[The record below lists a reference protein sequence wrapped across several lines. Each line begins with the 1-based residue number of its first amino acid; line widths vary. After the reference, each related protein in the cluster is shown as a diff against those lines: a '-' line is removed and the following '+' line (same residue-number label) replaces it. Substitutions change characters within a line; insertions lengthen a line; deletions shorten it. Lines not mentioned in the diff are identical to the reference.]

1 MMELALLLEKKV
13 IMLENEALKTFQ
25 IALAG
30 TASGHLQE
38 LLEGAFRYPKS
49 RASIEQNKQLE
60 EIQQQ
65 LPANRQDTEPVA
77 IVEPTTESA
86 NPDTDPAHNIGDIT
100 PQPGEE
106 LDKDIECPLP
116 TKQCRYTKT
125 TKELLDLKP
134 LKDCPGIFPSISFSL
149 SQTGVTDWMYRD
161 CIRSEGQ
168 SVYGCNL
175 HCPDLSLCEYT
186 SVQFLQICTHIRHKY
201 LAVCIQC
208 RICGKR
214 SFRAVDMS
222 AHLRMVHPD
231 EKDKWYEPDPT
242 DLPTLAEGT
251 TEEDLT
257 TTIASSIKKK

>member
-13 IMLENEALKTFQ
+13 IMLKNEALKTFQ

-38 LLEGAFRYPKS
+38 LLEGAFGYPES
-49 RASIEQNKQLE
+49 WASIEQSKQLE

-65 LPANRQDTEPVA
+65 LQANRQDTELVA
-77 IVEPTTESA
+77 VVEPTTESA
-86 NPDTDPAHNIGDIT
+86 NPDTDPAPNIGDIT
-100 PQPGEE
+100 PQPG
-106 LDKDIECPLP
+106 KDIECPLP
-116 TKQCRYTKT
+116 TKQLRHTKT
-125 TKELLDLKP
+125 TKELPDLKP
-134 LKDCPGIFPSISFSL
+134 LKDCPRIFPSISFPL
-149 SQTGVTDWMYRD
+149 SQTGVTDRMYRD

-175 HCPDLSLCEYT
+175 HCTDLSLCEYT
-186 SVQFLQICTHIRHKY
+186 SVQFSQICTHIRHKH

-222 AHLRMVHPD
+222 AHLRMIHPD
-231 EKDKWYEPDPT
+231 EKGKWYEPHPT

-257 TTIASSIKKK
+257 TAIASSIKKE

>member
-13 IMLENEALKTFQ
+13 IMLKNEALKTFQ

-38 LLEGAFRYPKS
+38 LLEGAFGYPES
-49 RASIEQNKQLE
+49 RASIERGKQLE
-60 EIQQQ
+60 EIHQQ
-65 LPANRQDTEPVA
+65 LQANRQDMELVA
-77 IVEPTTESA
+77 IIEPTTEPA
-86 NPDTDPAHNIGDIT
+86 NTDTDLAPNVRDIT
-100 PQPGEE
+100 PEPGKE

-116 TKQCRYTKT
+116 TKQCRRTKNT
-125 TKELLDLKP
+125 EELPDLKP
-134 LKDCPGIFPSISFSL
+134 LKDCPGIFPSTLFPL

-175 HCPDLSLCEYT
+175 HCTDLSLCEYT
-186 SVQFLQICTHIRHKY
+186 SVQFSQMCTHIWHKH

-208 RICGKR
+208 HVCGKC

-222 AHLRMVHPD
+222 AHLRMIHPD
-231 EKDKWYEPDPT
+231 EKDKWYELDPT
-242 DLPTLAEGT
+242 NLPTLAEGT

-257 TTIASSIKKK
+257 TTIASSIKKE